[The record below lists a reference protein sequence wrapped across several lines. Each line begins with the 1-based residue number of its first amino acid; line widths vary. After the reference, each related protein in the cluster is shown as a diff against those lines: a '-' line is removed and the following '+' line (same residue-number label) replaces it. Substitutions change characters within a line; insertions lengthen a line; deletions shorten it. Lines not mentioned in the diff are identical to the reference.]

1 MTTAEMISQIHAC
14 AKKAERA
21 LDGATHDIMAADI
34 RVIAVYADL
43 MMQAH
48 RRCHEPLPAGL
59 TFDQAAVWNANLA
72 RSEAEFDEH
81 LRNIRRITA
90 LTIRAVRSRRAQLN
104 PMSWAA
110 LQTIGLIFAKSDS
123 EGSHHAR

>member
-1 MTTAEMISQIHAC
+1 MTTAELIAQIHTC

-34 RVIAVYADL
+34 RVISVYADL

-48 RRCHEPLPAGL
+48 RRSHEPMPTGL

-72 RSEAEFDEH
+72 RVEAEFDEH
-81 LRNIRRITA
+81 LRNIRRITR
-90 LTIRAVRSRRAQLN
+90 LTIKAVRARRAQLN
-104 PMSWAA
+104 PLSWAA
-110 LQTIGLIFAKSDS
+110 LQTIGLLFAKSDS
-123 EGSHHAR
+123 EAADHAC

>member
-1 MTTAEMISQIHAC
+1 MTPAQITQIHAC

-59 TFDQAAVWNANLA
+59 TFDQAAVWNANMA
-72 RSEAEFDEH
+72 RAEAEFDEH

-123 EGSHHAR
+123 EGSHHAC

>member
-21 LDGATHDIMAADI
+21 LDGATHDIMAADV
-34 RVIAVYADL
+34 RVISVYADL

-48 RRCHEPLPAGL
+48 RRSREPMPTGL

-72 RSEAEFDEH
+72 RVEAEFDEH
-81 LRNIRRITA
+81 LRNIRRITRM
-90 LTIRAVRSRRAQLN
+90 TIQAVRARRAQIN
-104 PMSWAA
+104 PLSWAA
-110 LQTIGLIFAKSDS
+110 LQTIGLLFAQSDS
-123 EGSHHAR
+123 EAADHV

>member
-1 MTTAEMISQIHAC
+1 
-14 AKKAERA
+14 
-21 LDGATHDIMAADI
+21 
-34 RVIAVYADL
+34 

-48 RRCHEPLPAGL
+48 RRSREPMPTGL

-72 RSEAEFDEH
+72 RVEAEFYEH

-123 EGSHHAR
+123 EGSSHAR